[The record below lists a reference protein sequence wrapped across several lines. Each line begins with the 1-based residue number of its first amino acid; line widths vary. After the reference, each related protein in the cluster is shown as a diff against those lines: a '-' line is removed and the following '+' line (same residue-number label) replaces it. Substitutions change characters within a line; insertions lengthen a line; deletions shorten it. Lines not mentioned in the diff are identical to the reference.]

1 MSAPPSDNIYVAD
14 LPAGIDEAMVQTIFS
29 AYGTVQ
35 SCKVL
40 PSKGGGKGA
49 AMVRVG
55 SVSEAQWIVDNLNG
69 NIAQGLSTPVQVR
82 FANSSSKG
90 KDGGKG
96 YDGGWGKDGGGY
108 GKAGGK
114 GGWSSPS
121 PYEMPGKG
129 YDGGKGKGKGG
140 KGKGTECDIRT
151 LKQGVKGAG
160 VLPGVGMALPN
171 ECQLYIKNLPS
182 DTQDVDLYELFS
194 PFGAIAPRG
203 VKAMQQDG
211 CCSGIGF
218 VDFLDME
225 HAQAAIMTLNGTTM
239 PDGSMLT
246 VSNKQAGKGKG
257 GK

>member
-1 MSAPPSDNIYVAD
+1 
-14 LPAGIDEAMVQTIFS
+14 
-29 AYGTVQ
+29 
-35 SCKVL
+35 
-40 PSKGGGKGA
+40 
-49 AMVRVG
+49 MVRVG
-55 SVSEAQWIVDNLNG
+55 SVDEAQWIVDNLNG

-82 FANSSSKG
+82 FANSPGQGKG
-90 KDGGKG
+90 KDA
-96 YDGGWGKDGGGY
+96 GGWGKDGGY
-108 GKAGGK
+108 GKASGK
-114 GGWSSPS
+114 GSWSQPSWQAAS
-121 PYEMPGKG
+121 PYEAKG
-129 YDGGKGKGKGG
+129 YDGGKGKGKG
-140 KGKGTECDIRT
+140 KGKGVGCDIRT

-160 VLPGVGMALPN
+160 VLPGVGMQLPN

-182 DTQDVDLYELFS
+182 DTTDVDLYELFS
-194 PFGAIAPRG
+194 SFGAIAPRG

-246 VSNKQAGKGKG
+246 VANKQAGKGKG